1 MNRLPLAIACA
12 LPLSLL
18 AAAEPLV
25 LALGWAAA
33 FGMLLMARLPIVLC
47 LAFVLFSTFR
57 LHELDPRL
65 LSLRLPQLLAMASL
79 AVLLWQLVVVKS
91 ARTTLYREGWLLL
104 GLFGVTTVGM
114 VLATNSGLAFGY
126 WSGNWIKVVIMCLA
140 ISWLL
145 KDRSQMALA
154 GWLIILSGA
163 LVAAVA
169 LYNSA
174 NGLQVVEGTRVT
186 IGRSWG
192 SMLGDPNDLALVL
205 LLPVSFA
212 LNRALTPL
220 PGRAVAMVVL
230 VALILALLATQSRGG
245 LLGLCAISGCSVL
258 LRYRLPKWVWL
269 LAPVALLLLMSLA
282 GINER
287 QSGGAAE
294 SGIDESAMGR
304 LYAWQ
309 AAISMG
315 LSHPLF
321 GVGLDNFYSNYF
333 FHSPHWDGRNH
344 AVHSSWFQVLA
355 EAGVLGLLLFVGF
368 VAGLIQRARRLR
380 RLLAEGGDADALSWA
395 SALYSGL
402 IGFAVSATFLTQAFT
417 WPLYVMASLVWAGWR
432 IYLSVPELSK
442 GENHVSY
449 SCA

>member
-1 MNRLPLAIACA
+1 MNRALLALACA
-12 LPLSLL
+12 VPLSLL
-18 AAAEPLV
+18 AVAEPLI

-33 FGMLLMARLPIVLC
+33 FGMLVMARVPVIFC
-47 LAFVLFSTFR
+47 LAFVLLSTFR

-65 LSLRLPQLLAMASL
+65 VSLRLPQLLAMASL
-79 AVLLWQLVVVKS
+79 GVLIWQLVVVKS
-91 ARTTLYREGWLLL
+91 AKMQLYSEAWFLL
-104 GLFGVTTVGM
+104 GLFAVTTAGM
-114 VLATNSGLAFGY
+114 LLATNFGLAFGY
-126 WSGNWIKVVIMCLA
+126 WSGNWVKVVVMCLA

-145 KDRSQMALA
+145 KDRRQLAMA
-154 GWLIILSGA
+154 GWLIIASGA
-163 LVAAVA
+163 LVASMA

-174 NGLQVVEGTRVT
+174 HGLEVVEGTRVT

-205 LLPVSFA
+205 LLPMSFA
-212 LNRALTPL
+212 LNRALAPL
-220 PGRAVAMVVL
+220 PGRWPAILTLTAL
-230 VALILALLATQSRGG
+230 VFALLATQSRGG
-245 LLGLCAISGCSVL
+245 LLGLCAITGCSML
-258 LRYRLPKWVWL
+258 LRYRLPRWVWL
-269 LAPVALLLLMSLA
+269 LAPLALVVLMSLA
-282 GINER
+282 GISER

-355 EAGVLGLLLFVGF
+355 EAGILGLLLFVGF
-368 VAGLIQRARRLR
+368 VLGLIQRARRLR
-380 RLLAEGGDADALSWA
+380 RALAEGEDADALSWA

-417 WPLYVMASLVWAGWR
+417 WPLYVMAALVWAGCR
-432 IYLSVPELSK
+432 IYLSVPEPFQ
-442 GENHVSY
+442 GGNHVSY
-449 SCA
+449 PCA